1 LHLKNSHPS
10 NKQSNKKEENVNN
23 NGQKRQI
30 NSKYAHMVR
39 QIEVKNDKGQVIG
52 TREVVFYPELLDAAH
67 NEQLGGIETTLIQHP
82 APENGNTAIFTAKV
96 RLGEKTF
103 TGTGDA
109 NPDNVSPEIAKHF
122 IRAAETRAK
131 ARALRD
137 ALNVPIVAV
146 EELGQE
152 LANGTVLLW
161 QVKPKA
167 GTVDTGKQNGR
178 KRKPKEDK
186 DGEPTSSAV
195 APKPRI
201 PDISPP
207 ANNGQKLTRSSDNS
221 RPPADFMTDRQRKYI
236 FHLLADQNLYGD
248 EAHEY
253 LKKLFKV
260 ESLNDVTKAQARE
273 LIDKLVK
280 EAKELEEVPF

>member
-1 LHLKNSHPS
+1 M
-10 NKQSNKKEENVNN
+10 NN
-23 NGQKRQI
+23 NNTPKRQL
-30 NSKYAHMVR
+30 NSKYADLVR

-67 NEQLGGIETTLIQHP
+67 NEHLAGIETTLIQHP
-82 APENGNTAIFTAKV
+82 ATENGNTAIFTAKV

-109 NPDNVSPEIAKHF
+109 NPDNVSPEIVKHF

-152 LANGTVLLW
+152 LTNGTVLLW

-167 GTVDTGKQNGR
+167 GAVETGKQNGR

-186 DGEPTSSAV
+186 GGESTSSAV
-195 APKPRI
+195 VPKPRI

-207 ANNGQKLTRSSDNS
+207 ANNHNHKPRESQPKPQEHTD
-221 RPPADFMTDRQRKYI
+221 PMTDRQRKYL

-248 EAHEY
+248 QAHEQ
-253 LKKLFKV
+253 LKKVLKV
-260 ESLNDVTKAQARE
+260 NSLNDATKAQARE
-273 LIDKLVK
+273 LIDKMVK
-280 EAKELEEVPF
+280 ETKELEEVPF